1 MAQNVDFKVINSHID
16 ANINSS
22 STNTSASF
30 STLSTSI
37 DAKPSSALT
46 VINGWGT
53 GIDEE
58 QLNKLLQTKQD
69 TLVSGTNIKT
79 INNYSI
85 LGAGNLKVV

>member
-1 MAQNVDFKVINSHID
+1 MAQNIDFKVINSHID
-16 ANINSS
+16 TNINSS

-46 VINGWGT
+46 VINGGGT

-69 TLVSGTNIKT
+69 TLVSGSNIKT
-79 INNYSI
+79 INNYR
-85 LGAGNLKVV
+85 